1 VERDVDDLDAG
12 SRKRKGFCNGGLH
25 EPPGVGESPIAQAG
39 NEAGARFAR
48 IPLRAVTVEAAAL
61 DGAAHEAFVR
71 VAGDHPKSPEKIYLD
86 LASRREPDSKRRGC
100 FKSIGGLPSMAR
112 PTSMKSSPATRNHL
126 PNRRISLPLPTTW
139 KDRH

>member
-1 VERDVDDLDAG
+1 VSSPRESDLRTAEAATW
-12 SRKRKGFCNGGLH
+12 SAKKGASFTRAA
-25 EPPGVGESPIAQAG
+25 ETRPGC
-39 NEAGARFAR
+39 GARCWR
-48 IPLRAVTVEAAAL
+48 K
-61 DGAAHEAFVR
+61 AHEAFVR